1 MLNFLF
7 MLIAFGL
14 MISIHELGHFL
25 AARACKVGIEKFS
38 IGFGKAIFHT
48 TRNGVEYRIGWIPL
62 GGYLKMRGENPDEA
76 EESKDDSLSF
86 TGKAWWQKALVAF
99 SGPFANLLFGFL
111 LFVFAF
117 MLPQKQEDLR
127 PVIGSAEGKWAEVFV
142 PADSLKAVNGKSIKG
157 FQEFLL
163 ELSKEHNN
171 SILVSRGAEDIKL
184 NVAPSEV
191 DSLIKSVNAKA
202 DNKIGEVFTGLPAW
216 RAGLKKGDRVLAVD
230 SVQVV
235 DWYDMRSRIVSS
247 PNQTVTLKLQRGNSI
262 LYRRIALE
270 RNISVGQQ
278 RMIGI
283 SQDLPVKSVVQ
294 YNPMQALKYGFNST
308 GNFIIMNYVSLYKL
322 VGQPKELQKNL
333 GGPVMI
339 ATISQQAGQRG
350 FSYLIV
356 FFASISLALMIMNLL
371 PIPVLDGGHIMFAFV
386 EGIIRKPVSPKVQ
399 AIAQRIGFALL
410 MTLMVFA
417 FYTDISKLLLRLFA
431 LQH

>member
-1 MLNFLF
+1 MLNFIL

-14 MISIHELGHFL
+14 MIAIHELGHFL

-38 IGFGKAIFHT
+38 IGFGKALLHKT
-48 TRNGVEYRIGWIPL
+48 HNGIEYRIGWIPL

-76 EESKDDSLSF
+76 DSTQDDSSSF
-86 TGKAWWQKALVAF
+86 THKPWWQKVIVAF
-99 SGPFANLLFGFL
+99 SGPFANLLLGFL
-111 LFVFAF
+111 LFVIAF

-127 PVIGSAEGKWAEVFV
+127 PVIGNAEGKWTEVFM
-142 PADSLKAVNGKSIKG
+142 PSDSLKAVNGKSIKG

-171 SILVSRGAEDIKL
+171 SITVSRGAADISL
-184 NVAPSEV
+184 SISPQDV

-202 DNKIGEVFTGLPAW
+202 DNTIGEVFTGLPAW
-216 RAGLKKGDRVLAVD
+216 RAGLKKGDKVLAVD
-230 SVQVV
+230 SVVV
-235 DWYDMRSRIVSS
+235 ADWYDMRNRIISS
-247 PNQTVTLKLQRGNSI
+247 PHAAVTLKLQRSNSI
-262 LYRRIALE
+262 LYRKIALE

-283 SQDLPVKSVVQ
+283 SQDLPVKSTVQ
-294 YNPMQALKYGFNST
+294 YNPLQALQYGFNST

-350 FSYLIV
+350 FSYLLI

-386 EGIIRKPVSPKVQ
+386 EGFIRKPVSPKVQ

-410 MTLMVFA
+410 LTLMVFA
-417 FYTDISKLLLRLFA
+417 FYTDITKLLLRLFA
-431 LQH
+431 LRH